1 MSKLQIPPT
10 NPEQNK
16 RNEVA
21 FLQAY
26 GKSHRQMKK
35 DELAQMIVN
44 QSINVKRFQDEG
56 YKVSQIALAFRRQRD
71 HFHKLLRK
79 RDGLDKEKS

>member
-1 MSKLQIPPT
+1 MKLEIPPT
-10 NPEQNK
+10 NPQDNK

-21 FLQAY
+21 FEQAY
-26 GKSHRQMKK
+26 GKSYRKMKK

-44 QSINVKRFQDEG
+44 QSVNVMKFKDEA

-71 HFHKLLRK
+71 HYHKLIRQ
-79 RDGLDKEKS
+79 RDGLDKEES